1 MEIQLSGKAAEI
13 VKAKVAFGIYT
24 DAAAFI
30 SDIVLRADEF
40 DQLKLER
47 LRREIQIGLD
57 QLNRG
62 EGIPLDMDEINQA
75 IDGTLSSTALLPME
89 SRS

>member
-1 MEIQLSGKAAEI
+1 MEIRLSGKAAEI
-13 VKAKVAFGIYT
+13 VKAKVASGIYA
-24 DAAAFI
+24 DASAFI

-40 DQLKLER
+40 DQFKLER
-47 LRREIQIGLD
+47 LRREIQLGLD

-75 IDGTLSSTALLPME
+75 IDKELGRAK
-89 SRS
+89 

>member
-1 MEIQLSGKAAEI
+1 MEIRLAGKAAEI
-13 VKAKVAFGIYT
+13 VEAKVAAGIYT

-30 SDIVLRADEF
+30 ADIVLRADEF

-47 LRREIQIGLD
+47 LRLELQIGLD

-75 IDGTLSSTALLPME
+75 IDKELGKTK
-89 SRS
+89 

>member
-1 MEIQLSGKAAEI
+1 MEIRLAGKAAEI
-13 VKAKVAFGIYT
+13 VKAKVASGIYT

-40 DQLKLER
+40 DQLKLKR
-47 LRREIQIGLD
+47 LRQEIQIGLD

-75 IDGTLSSTALLPME
+75 IDKELGKTK
-89 SRS
+89 

>member
-1 MEIQLSGKAAEI
+1 MEIRLAGKAAEI
-13 VKAKVAFGIYT
+13 VKAKVASGTYT

-75 IDGTLSSTALLPME
+75 IDKELGKTK
-89 SRS
+89 

>member
-13 VKAKVAFGIYT
+13 VKAKVAAGIYT

-30 SDIVLRADEF
+30 ADIVLRADEF

-47 LRREIQIGLD
+47 LRREIQLGLD

-62 EGIPLDMDEINQA
+62 EGIPLDMAEINQA
-75 IDGTLSSTALLPME
+75 IVRELGKTK
-89 SRS
+89 

>member
-1 MEIQLSGKAAEI
+1 MEIRLLGKAAEI
-13 VKAKVAFGIYT
+13 VKAKVASGVYA

-40 DQLKLER
+40 DQFKLEK
-47 LRREIQIGLD
+47 LRREIQLGLD

-75 IDGTLSSTALLPME
+75 IDKELERTK
-89 SRS
+89 